1 MGKSSKQELAG
12 SVVIEDTVIADYAAE
27 ATLSVD
33 GVIRLVGGIA
43 DSLSRNILGR
53 ETGAQ
58 GIRVARE
65 EDHVTVSIH
74 IVVAYGINIPQLSYD
89 IQNRTKESIEKYIG
103 LTVDAVN
110 ISVEGIEKKK

>member
-1 MGKSSKQELAG
+1 MGKTSKQESAD
-12 SVVIEDTVIADYAAE
+12 SVVIEDAVIADYVAD

-53 ETGAQ
+53 DNGSQ
-58 GIRVARE
+58 GIRITRE
-65 EDHVTVSIH
+65 DDHVTVSIH

-89 IQNRTKESIEKYIG
+89 IQNRTKENIEQYTG

-110 ISVEGIEKKK
+110 ISVEGIEKNK